1 MKPYPLWLPLLAA
14 LALLIGGCESGGGVK
29 PEGHGGAEVVDGTT
43 AGRPGGDSEA
53 GQGAETRGARQPGE
67 WTGNPLD
74 NPDSLLSKRVI
85 YFDFD
90 SAEIRPE
97 FVDILRAHVAYLLAH
112 PDVALTLEGH
122 TDERGSREYNI
133 ALGER
138 RGNAVRDFMLAEGVP
153 PNQLTVVSYGEERPV
168 ALGHDEESWAL
179 NRRVELVY

>member
-1 MKPYPLWLPLLAA
+1 MKPVNLWLPLLVA
-14 LALLIGGCESGGGVK
+14 LTLFIGGCESGGGTK
-29 PEGHGGAEVVDGTT
+29 PDQDRAGAEVVDGN
-43 AGRPGGDSEA
+43 GGDQNGA
-53 GQGAETRGARQPGE
+53 GAGEAETSGAHRPGE

-74 NPDSLLSKRVI
+74 NPNSPLSKRVI

-90 SAEIRPE
+90 QSDIRPE
-97 FVDILRAHVAYLLAH
+97 FVDILRAHVAYLLEH
-112 PDVALTLEGH
+112 PDVSLTLEGH